1 MPLKKELERG
11 EEFIENMNKS
21 ELGGTTGAI
30 FTAKISGTGE
40 EVIVKE
46 IKYEDS
52 NHKDMIINR
61 EVAFMSNLSHDHI
74 VKFHGYTVK
83 DDCVR
88 IVLENLK
95 GGDVEQAYKRGLND
109 KQKVRILLH
118 VAKGLEYLHEKSL
131 MHRDI
136 KPQNILLDRIAL
148 DLDFTAKI
156 ADFGVSRNSESTT
169 TITGIAGTC
178 AYKAPEQF
186 KKIECNLK
194 LDIYSFAVLTH
205 ELICEKAPYTDDKT
219 KRLNQS
225 QLAMH
230 ISTKGLRPEKFVKF
244 PTETN
249 EDLVAMVR
257 RNWDEDSEKRMSA
270 KELVESLENIYN
282 SF

>member
-11 EEFIENMNKS
+11 EEFIENMNKTQL
-21 ELGGTTGAI
+21 EGTTGDI

-52 NHKDMIINR
+52 IKKDMIINR

-83 DDCVR
+83 EDCVR
-88 IVLENLK
+88 IVLENLQ
-95 GGDVEQAYKRGLND
+95 GGDVEQAYKKGLNE

-118 VAKGLEYLHEKSL
+118 VAKGLEYLHEKNL

-136 KPQNILLDRIAL
+136 KPQNILLDKAPTG
-148 DLDFTAKI
+148 LDFNAKI
-156 ADFGVSRNSESTT
+156 ADFGVSRNVENTT

-194 LDIYSFAVLTH
+194 LDIYSFAVFTH
-205 ELICEKAPYTDDKT
+205 ELICEKAPYSDSKSS
-219 KRLNQS
+219 KLNQTS
-225 QLAMH
+225 LALKV
-230 ISTKGLRPEKFVKF
+230 TKGTRPETFVKF
-244 PTETN
+244 SEDAN
-249 EDLVAMVR
+249 KDLVEMTR
-257 RNWDEDSEKRMSA
+257 QNWDGEPDKRMSA
-270 KELVESLENIYN
+270 KELVECLQKIYDSIN
-282 SF
+282 